1 MQVGLVLGGALFV
14 ALGIWWIVLWVK
26 GVRTPPSG
34 IDGSGGDPNVQ

>member
-1 MQVGLVLGGALFV
+1 MVVTLA
-14 ALGIWWIVLWVK
+14 IWWIVLWVM